1 MEKIMA
7 KEIYGTKELWQT
19 LYEEGKPIV
28 LYGMGNGAD
37 KIISVLES
45 KGMAFADVFA
55 SDDFVR
61 GQFFHGKKVLRLS
74 EAEEK
79 YEDFNI
85 LVSFGSSL
93 PSVMNKIKEIAA
105 RHTLYAPDV
114 SVAGE
119 NLFDAEFF
127 YNNEEKILAA
137 RELLADERSKEVYDE
152 LIRYKLDGKIA
163 HFDVTDREGGVFS
176 NVLSGGYEVYCDLGA
191 YTGDTVEEA
200 LSRFPEIEKII
211 AFEPSPKT
219 FAKLQNNTA
228 NFSDKDITLVNA
240 CAWNGNGTAVFT
252 DGSGR
257 NSTLAGSKEQSGKT
271 LSGAKIKEI
280 ATARPDSYMDFSG
293 KPLLI
298 KFDVEGAEKE
308 AIEGSQ
314 KAIRSNLTEL
324 CVSLYHRSEDIFS
337 LPLLIHELLPD
348 HKLFIEKTPYIPA
361 WEINL
366 YACVR
371 QNAKILGIR
380 E

>member
-1 MEKIMA
+1 MA

-19 LYEEGKPIV
+19 LREEGKPIV

-45 KGMAFADVFA
+45 KGMEFADVFA

-61 GQFFHGKKVLRLS
+61 GQLFHGKKVLRLS
-74 EAEEK
+74 EVEEK
-79 YEDFNI
+79 YKDFNI

-93 PSVMNKIKEIAA
+93 PAVMEKIKEIAS

-114 SVAGE
+114 PVAGE

-137 RELLADERSKEVYDE
+137 REILSGERSKEVYDE
-152 LIRYKLDGKIA
+152 LIRYKLDGKIS

-176 NVLSGGYEVYCDLGA
+176 DVLSGGYEVYCDLGA
-191 YTGDTVEEA
+191 YTGDTLEEA
-200 LSRFPEIEKII
+200 FSKFPEIKKAI

-219 FAKLQNNTA
+219 FVKLTNNAAKFA
-228 NFSDKDITLVNA
+228 DKQIELVNA
-240 CAWNGNGTAVFT
+240 CAWNENGTAIFT

-257 NSTLAGSKEQSGKT
+257 NSTLANSGAQNGKT
-271 LSGAKIKEI
+271 ISGAKIKEI
-280 ATARPDSYMDFSG
+280 TTATPDSYMDFSG
-293 KPLLI
+293 KALLV

-324 CVSLYHRSEDIFS
+324 CVSLYHRSEDIFA
-337 LPLLIHELLPD
+337 LPLLIHQLLPD

-371 QNAKILGIR
+371 QNAKILGI
-380 E
+380 

>member
-1 MEKIMA
+1 MA

-152 LIRYKLDGKIA
+152 LIRYKLDGKIT

-240 CAWNGNGTAVFT
+240 CAWNENGTAVFT

-257 NSTLAGSKEQSGKT
+257 NSTLAGSKEQSRKT

-298 KFDVEGAEKE
+298 KLDVEGAEKE

-337 LPLLIHELLPD
+337 LPLLIHKLLPD

>member
-1 MEKIMA
+1 
-7 KEIYGTKELWQT
+7 
-19 LYEEGKPIV
+19 
-28 LYGMGNGAD
+28 
-37 KIISVLES
+37 
-45 KGMAFADVFA
+45 
-55 SDDFVR
+55 DDFVR

-74 EAEEK
+74 EVEEK

-93 PSVMNKIKEIAA
+93 PSVMDKIKDIAA
-105 RHTLYAPDV
+105 HHTLYAPDV
-114 SVAGE
+114 PVAGE

-127 YNNEEKILAA
+127 YKNEEKILKA
-137 RELLADERSKEVYDE
+137 RTLLADERSREVYDE
-152 LIRYKLDGKIA
+152 LIRYKLDGRIT
-163 HFDVTDREGGVFS
+163 HFDITDREGGVFGDT
-176 NVLSGGYEVYCDLGA
+176 LSGGYEVYCDLGA

-200 LSRFPEIEKII
+200 LSRFPEIKKII

-219 FAKLQNNTA
+219 FSKLQNNTA
-228 NFSDKDITLVNA
+228 RFSDKDMTLVNA
-240 CAWNGNGTAVFT
+240 CAWNENGTAVFT

-257 NSTLAGSKEQSGKT
+257 NSTLAGSKEQKGKT

-280 ATARPDSYMDFSG
+280 ATATPDSYMDFSG
-293 KPLLI
+293 KTLLI

-314 KAIRSNLTEL
+314 KVILSNLTEL

-337 LPLLIHELLPD
+337 LPLLIHKLLPD

-371 QNAKILGIR
+371 QNAKILGI
-380 E
+380 

>member
-1 MEKIMA
+1 MEKFMA
-7 KEIYGTKELWQT
+7 QEIYGTKELWQT
-19 LYEEGKPIV
+19 LREEGKPIV

-45 KGMAFADVFA
+45 KGMEHADVFA

-74 EAEEK
+74 EVEEK

-93 PSVMNKIKEIAA
+93 PSVMDKIKDIAA
-105 RHTLYAPDV
+105 HHTLYAPDV
-114 SVAGE
+114 PVAGE

-127 YNNEEKILAA
+127 YKNEEKILKA
-137 RELLADERSKEVYDE
+137 RTLLADERSREVYDE
-152 LIRYKLDGKIA
+152 LIRYKLDGRIT
-163 HFDVTDREGGVFS
+163 HFDITDREGGVFGDT
-176 NVLSGGYEVYCDLGA
+176 LSGGYEVYCDLGA

-200 LSRFPEIEKII
+200 LSRFPEIKKII

-219 FAKLQNNTA
+219 FSKLQNNTA
-228 NFSDKDITLVNA
+228 RFSDKDMTLVNA
-240 CAWNGNGTAVFT
+240 CAWNENGTAVFT

-257 NSTLAGSKEQSGKT
+257 NSTLAGSKEQKGKT

-280 ATARPDSYMDFSG
+280 ATATPDSYMDFSG
-293 KPLLI
+293 KTLLI

-314 KAIRSNLTEL
+314 KVILSNLTEL

-337 LPLLIHELLPD
+337 LPLLIHKLLPD

-371 QNAKILGIR
+371 QNAKILGI
-380 E
+380 

>member
-1 MEKIMA
+1 MA

-240 CAWNGNGTAVFT
+240 CAWNENGTAVFT

-337 LPLLIHELLPD
+337 LPLLIHKLLPD

>member
-1 MEKIMA
+1 MA

-152 LIRYKLDGKIA
+152 LIRYKLDGKIT

-240 CAWNGNGTAVFT
+240 CAWNENGTAVFT

>member
-1 MEKIMA
+1 MA

-152 LIRYKLDGKIA
+152 LIRYKLDGKIT

-240 CAWNGNGTAVFT
+240 CAWNENGTAVFT

-337 LPLLIHELLPD
+337 LPLLIHKLLPD

>member
-1 MEKIMA
+1 MA

-19 LYEEGKPIV
+19 LREEGKPIV

-45 KGMAFADVFA
+45 KGMEFADVFA

-61 GQFFHGKKVLRLS
+61 GQLFHGKKVLRLS
-74 EAEEK
+74 EVEEK
-79 YEDFNI
+79 YKDFNI

-93 PSVMNKIKEIAA
+93 PAVMEKIKEIAS

-114 SVAGE
+114 PVAGE

-137 RELLADERSKEVYDE
+137 REILSDERSKEVYDE
-152 LIRYKLDGKIA
+152 LIRYKLDGKIS

-176 NVLSGGYEVYCDLGA
+176 DVLSGGYEVYCDLGA
-191 YTGDTVEEA
+191 YTGDTLEEA
-200 LSRFPEIEKII
+200 FSKFPEIKKAI

-219 FAKLQNNTA
+219 FVKLTNNTA
-228 NFSDKDITLVNA
+228 KFADKQIELVNA
-240 CAWNGNGTAVFT
+240 CAWNENGTAIFT

-257 NSTLAGSKEQSGKT
+257 NSTLANSGTPNGKT
-271 LSGAKIKEI
+271 ISGAKIKEI
-280 ATARPDSYMDFSG
+280 ATATPDSYMDFSG
-293 KPLLI
+293 KALLV

-324 CVSLYHRSEDIFS
+324 CVSLYHRSEDIFA
-337 LPLLIHELLPD
+337 LPLLIHQLLPD

-371 QNAKILGIR
+371 QNAKILGI
-380 E
+380 

>member
-1 MEKIMA
+1 MA
-7 KEIYGTKELWQT
+7 QEIYGTKELWQT
-19 LYEEGKPIV
+19 LREDGKPII

-45 KGMAFADVFA
+45 KGMEFADVFA

-74 EAEEK
+74 EVEEK
-79 YEDFNI
+79 YKDFNI

-93 PSVMNKIKEIAA
+93 PSVMGKIREIAA

-114 SVAGE
+114 PVAGE

-137 RELLADERSKEVYDE
+137 RELLANERSKEIYDE
-152 LIRYKLDGKIA
+152 LIRYKLDGKIT
-163 HFDVTDREGGVFS
+163 HFNVTDRDGGVFS
-176 NVLSGGYEVYCDLGA
+176 DVLSGGYEVYCDLGA

-200 LSRFPEIEKII
+200 LSRFPETEKII

-219 FAKLQNNTA
+219 FVKLQNNTA
-228 NFSDKDITLVNA
+228 KFADKDITLVNA
-240 CAWNGNGTAVFT
+240 CAWNENGTAVFT

-257 NSTLAGSKEQSGKT
+257 NSTLAGAKEQVGKT

-280 ATARPDSYMDFSG
+280 ATATPDSYMNFSG
-293 KPLLI
+293 KALLI

-308 AIEGSQ
+308 AIEGS
-314 KAIRSNLTEL
+314 KNAILSNLTEL
-324 CVSLYHRSEDIFS
+324 CVSLYHRSEDIFE
-337 LPLLIHELLPD
+337 LPLLIHKLLPD

-371 QNAKILGIR
+371 QNAKILGI
-380 E
+380 

>member
-1 MEKIMA
+1 MA
-7 KEIYGTKELWQT
+7 QEIYGTKELWQT
-19 LYEEGKPIV
+19 LCEDKKPIV

-45 KGMAFADVFA
+45 KGLECADVFA

-61 GQFFHGKKVLRLS
+61 GQLFHGKRVLRLS

-79 YEDFNI
+79 YGDFNI

-93 PSVMNKIKEIAA
+93 PDVMNKIKSIAA
-105 RHTLYAPDV
+105 RHTLFAPDV
-114 SVAGE
+114 PVAGE
-119 NLFDAEFF
+119 NLFDADFF
-127 YNNEEKILAA
+127 YKNEEKILAA

-152 LIRYKLDGKIA
+152 LIRYKLDGKIT
-163 HFDVTDREGGVFS
+163 HFDVTDRDGGVFS
-176 NVLSGGYEVYCDLGA
+176 DVLSGGYEVYCDLGA

-200 LSRFPEIEKII
+200 LSRFPEISQII

-219 FAKLQNNTA
+219 FVKLQNNTA
-228 NFSDKDITLVNA
+228 KFTDKSITLVNA
-240 CAWNGNGTAVFT
+240 CAWNENGTAAFT

-257 NSTLAGSKEQSGKT
+257 NSTLAGASAQSGKT

-280 ATARPDSYMDFSG
+280 ATATPDSYMSFSG
-293 KPLLI
+293 RPLLI

-308 AIEGSQ
+308 AIEGS
-314 KAIRSNLTEL
+314 KNAILSNLTEL
-324 CVSLYHRSEDIFS
+324 CVSLYHRSEDIFE
-337 LPLLIHELLPD
+337 LPLLIHELLPN
-348 HKLFIEKTPYIPA
+348 HKLYIEKTPYIPA

-371 QNAKILGIR
+371 QNTKILGK
-380 E
+380 

>member
-1 MEKIMA
+1 MA

>member
-1 MEKIMA
+1 MEIFMA

-19 LYEEGKPIV
+19 LREEGKPIV

-45 KGMAFADVFA
+45 KGMEFADVFA

-61 GQFFHGKKVLRLS
+61 GQLFHGKKVLRLS
-74 EAEEK
+74 EVEEK
-79 YEDFNI
+79 YKDFNI

-93 PSVMNKIKEIAA
+93 PAVMEKIKEIAS

-114 SVAGE
+114 PVAGE

-137 RELLADERSKEVYDE
+137 REILSSERSKEVYDE
-152 LIRYKLDGKIA
+152 LIRYKLDGKIS

-176 NVLSGGYEVYCDLGA
+176 DVLSGGYEVYCDLGA
-191 YTGDTVEEA
+191 YTGDTLEEA
-200 LSRFPEIEKII
+200 FSKFPEIEKAI

-219 FAKLQNNTA
+219 FIKLTNNAAKFA
-228 NFSDKDITLVNA
+228 DKQIELVNA
-240 CAWNGNGTAVFT
+240 CAWNKNGIAIFT

-257 NSTLAGSKEQSGKT
+257 NSTLANPGAQNGKT
-271 LSGAKIKEI
+271 ISGAKIKEI
-280 ATARPDSYMDFSG
+280 TTATPDSYMDFSG
-293 KPLLI
+293 KAILV

-324 CVSLYHRSEDIFS
+324 CVSLYHRSEDIFA
-337 LPLLIHELLPD
+337 LPLLIHQLLPD

-371 QNAKILGIR
+371 QNAKILGI
-380 E
+380 